1 VVAQAPPSLAQA
13 VELLLYHLR
22 SVAVALRV
30 WGFQSSIAGLRI
42 NPKVNFLYAIACGR
56 IFGFEILSTV
66 TVNDQRRHPYSGNTP
81 SAAPAKMVRSLLLS
95 LLSNAT
101 TDAAGAAGFHRSR
114 ASLTDELEN

>member
-1 VVAQAPPSLAQA
+1 MSMGIPKEHS
-13 VELLLYHLR
+13 R
-22 SVAVALRV
+22 SAYLIRR
-30 WGFQSSIAGLRI
+30 LT
-42 NPKVNFLYAIACGR
+42 FLYAIAGGR

-66 TVNDQRRHPYSGNTP
+66 TVNDQRRHPYCGNTP